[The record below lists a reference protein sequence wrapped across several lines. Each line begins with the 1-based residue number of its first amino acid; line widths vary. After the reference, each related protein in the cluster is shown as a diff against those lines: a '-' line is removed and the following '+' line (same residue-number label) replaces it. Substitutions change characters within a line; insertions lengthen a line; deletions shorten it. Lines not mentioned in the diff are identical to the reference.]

1 MHRSAPCTTVHHDLC
16 APAPW
21 CITVVVHRI
30 APCTTVRDRPCAPAL
45 RCIIA
50 TLHQGAR
57 CSTMCEP
64 AANTVCFGLT
74 GPISGERS
82 HLQAPRGAYFEH
94 LSNTSSTQVLDCSNT
109 SSCQSNSHPYPGNPC
124 LSLDVSPCAKLVEQ
138 AGRGPCRP
146 AAACIHCQEGGSSLL
161 RELDELAGG

>member
-1 MHRSAPCTTVHHDLC
+1 MNRNFPSCIGEDAFEWVGDRNKTPHSLPDVTSSNTRYTCEDDPSRVLRYCLMISSTSMHRGAPCTTVHHDLC

-57 CSTMCEP
+57 CSTMCDCVTLLTAPP
-64 AANTVCFGLT
+64 ARANRDQAQAQGVAAHNRLGHDLL
-74 GPISGERS
+74 
-82 HLQAPRGAYFEH
+82 HLRRHG
-94 LSNTSSTQVLDCSNT
+94 
-109 SSCQSNSHPYPGNPC
+109 
-124 LSLDVSPCAKLVEQ
+124 
-138 AGRGPCRP
+138 
-146 AAACIHCQEGGSSLL
+146 
-161 RELDELAGG
+161 